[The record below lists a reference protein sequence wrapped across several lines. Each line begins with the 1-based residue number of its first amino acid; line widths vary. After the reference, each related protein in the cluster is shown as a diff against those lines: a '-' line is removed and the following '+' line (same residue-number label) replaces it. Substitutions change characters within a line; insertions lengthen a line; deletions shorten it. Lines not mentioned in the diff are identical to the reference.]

1 MIYSAGIIPFRRN
14 NNGEIE
20 FFVGHPGGEMWK
32 NRNYWAFLKG
42 GVEEGESWQDTA
54 LREFTEESGIS
65 LSSISKN
72 NLIAL
77 GTVQQNKHKIV
88 IAFGAYLPDIDPN
101 ECHSNMADNGENVE
115 IDRYA
120 WFNFDTLKNI
130 THPTH
135 IGFYE
140 QIIDLLK

>member
-1 MIYSAGIIPFRRN
+1 
-14 NNGEIE
+14 
-20 FFVGHPGGEMWK
+20 MWK
-32 NRNYWAFLKG
+32 TVSARLRGADQELIDM
-42 GVEEGESWQDTA
+42 GETWQDTA
-54 LREFTEESGIS
+54 LREFTEESGVS
-65 LSSISKN
+65 LSSISRN

-101 ECHSNMADNGENVE
+101 ECHSNMADNGENLE